1 MQSSSSLVDMMQ
13 QRSSLS
19 SSFKKQKTIQ
29 TTTTIPKTRSQRRL
43 NRRGEA
49 TNTTKAMMM
58 MMKSSGGGGEDVGG
72 EKTSSSSSLESSSK
86 TLMLMTTNSTKTNKR
101 GFMQKRKATMGNGG
115 LRVSAATAMDSF
127 SKFSALFSNLFP
139 LWTVLSAAL
148 ALTKP
153 AFFNFMT
160 TPMITFCLAL
170 LMFSMGITLT
180 IDDFLRVF
188 KKPDVIGLG
197 FLYCYVA
204 MPALAFV
211 IGNAIGLSGPL
222 LAGLILVGSIN
233 GGQASNL
240 CAYIAKGDVAL
251 SVLMTTATTIGC
263 IFMTP
268 LICKLALG
276 AIVDVNA
283 IGMAI
288 STIKVVLVPVVLGVT
303 LNKVT
308 PKTCRTVEPFCP
320 IVGVIMTVILVG
332 GSVAQCAEGILN
344 AGMKLQVGAF
354 LLHLLGGALGYWGM
368 KIFKYSETT
377 CRTCAIET
385 AMKSSAFGFLLASLH
400 FPEFLVRVPSAVSV
414 VWMAIM
420 GSMMAVIWRFIP
432 VEDE

>member
-49 TNTTKAMMM
+49 TNTTTKAMMM
-58 MMKSSGGGGEDVGG
+58 MKSRRGEDVGG

-354 LLHLLGGALGYWGM
+354 LLHLLGGALGYFGM

>member
-1 MQSSSSLVDMMQ
+1 MQSSSSLADMMQ

-29 TTTTIPKTRSQRRL
+29 TTTIPKTRSQRRV

-49 TNTTKAMMM
+49 TNTTTKAMMM
-58 MMKSSGGGGEDVGG
+58 MMKSRRGEDVGG

-86 TLMLMTTNSTKTNKR
+86 TLMLVTTNSTKTNKR

>member
-1 MQSSSSLVDMMQ
+1 MQSSSSLADMMQ
-13 QRSSLS
+13 ERSSLS

-29 TTTTIPKTRSQRRL
+29 TTTIPKTRSQRRV

-58 MMKSSGGGGEDVGG
+58 MMKSSGGGEDVGG

-288 STIKVVLVPVVLGVT
+288 ITIKVVLVPVVLGVT

>member
-1 MQSSSSLVDMMQ
+1 MSGLGLAAKISSPASLLSSTSRSSSLEKTKKTNGRGGVN
-13 QRSSLS
+13 QRGRSDAVVVS
-19 SSFKKQKTIQ
+19 SS
-29 TTTTIPKTRSQRRL
+29 RL
-43 NRRGEA
+43 SR
-49 TNTTKAMMM
+49 
-58 MMKSSGGGGEDVGG
+58 GGEEYYAFSSNAGG
-72 EKTSSSSSLESSSK
+72 KKTSFSSSSSSSF
-86 TLMLMTTNSTKTNKR
+86 TTNKKSNNKR
-101 GFMQKRKATMGNGG
+101 GSMQKHKALMGRRPSVNAG
-115 LRVSAATAMDSF
+115 AATFMESF

-180 IDDFLRVF
+180 VDDFLRVF

-283 IGMAI
+283 VGMAI

-344 AGMKLQVGAF
+344 AGMTLQVAAF

-368 KIFKYSETT
+368 KVFKYSETT

-432 VEDE
+432 VEGE

>member
-1 MQSSSSLVDMMQ
+1 MMM
-13 QRSSLS
+13 RAATIT
-19 SSFKKQKTIQ
+19 KTI
-29 TTTTIPKTRSQRRL
+29 
-43 NRRGEA
+43 NC
-49 TNTTKAMMM
+49 
-58 MMKSSGGGGEDVGG
+58 
-72 EKTSSSSSLESSSK
+72 TSSTIKRSKSESK
-86 TLMLMTTNSTKTNKR
+86 TVLNANINHRHEKKKSLLRLRNKGNTQNVSCSAMDNGSSNSFQKRERASAAQVSNERRMTPLLRTNKR
-101 GFMQKRKATMGNGG
+101 NNKNSNTVRANAASATMEKFQ
-115 LRVSAATAMDSF
+115 S
-127 SKFSALFSNLFP
+127 FSALFSNLFP
-139 LWTVLSAAL
+139 LWTVLSAVL
-148 ALTKP
+148 AIMRP
-153 AFFNFMT
+153 EFFTFMT

-180 IDDFLRVF
+180 IEDFTRVF

-197 FLYCYVA
+197 FIMCYVI
-204 MPALAFV
+204 MPLLAFG
-211 IGNAIGLSGPL
+211 IGNLLGLQGPL

-240 CAYIAKGDVAL
+240 CAYIARGDVAL

-283 IGMAI
+283 IGMAL

-320 IVGVIMTVILVG
+320 IVGVTMTIILVG
-332 GSVAQCAEGILN
+332 GSVAQCADGILN
-344 AGMKLQVGAF
+344 AGMKLQLAAF
-354 LLHLLGGALGYWGM
+354 LLHLIGGVVGYWGM
-368 KIFKYSETT
+368 KVFKYSETI

-400 FPEFLVRVPSAVSV
+400 FPDFLVRVPSAVSV

-420 GSMMAVIWRFIP
+420 GSMMAVVWRFIP
-432 VEDE
+432 VKDGE

>member
-29 TTTTIPKTRSQRRL
+29 TTTTIPKTRSQRRV

-49 TNTTKAMMM
+49 TNTTTKAMMM
-58 MMKSSGGGGEDVGG
+58 MKSRRGEDVGG

-86 TLMLMTTNSTKTNKR
+86 TLMLVTTNSTKTNKR

-354 LLHLLGGALGYWGM
+354 LLHLLGGALGYFGM

>member
-1 MQSSSSLVDMMQ
+1 MQSSSSLADMMQ

-29 TTTTIPKTRSQRRL
+29 TTRSQRRV

-49 TNTTKAMMM
+49 TNTTTKAMMM
-58 MMKSSGGGGEDVGG
+58 MKSRRGEDVGG

-86 TLMLMTTNSTKTNKR
+86 TLMLVTTNSTKTNKR

-344 AGMKLQVGAF
+344 AGIKLQVGAF